1 MNSKILPVTGTF
13 LDGVAGDIPANNWTR
28 KLWHT
33 ALEEQKAMGM
43 DTLIVINV
51 GWQDSAMYD
60 SRVMRGTLCDPDDL
74 LEFILHE
81 ADELGMKVFVGLFD
95 TDRYWRLNDWQSE
108 VDLNCRVIDELE
120 ERYCR
125 HRSWFG
131 WYISHEGDI
140 KFHQEK
146 IWKPL
151 ARKMRQDT
159 PDKKILVS
167 PRYAGRKYEPQ
178 FAITPELHVRHFEYL
193 YGEMEGLLDYAAF
206 MDGHVDFREL
216 DSFMAAT
223 REVSD
228 RFGVEFWRNLET
240 FDRDMPWKFPPI
252 EWRKMRFKLEIAR
265 KYARK
270 IVTFEAPHFLSS
282 YSCYP
287 AAARLRECYLEYLA
301 SDGEIPAAEAGRGFA
316 GGSR

>member
-1 MNSKILPVTGTF
+1 MNNKILPVTGTF
-13 LDGVAGDIPANNWTR
+13 IDGVAGDIPANNWTR
-28 KLWHT
+28 KIWHT

-51 GWQDSAMYD
+51 GWEDSAMYN
-60 SRVMRGTLCDPDDL
+60 SPVMRCTLYDPDDL
-74 LEFILHE
+74 LEFILSE
-81 ADELGMKVFVGLFD
+81 ADKLDMKVFIGLYD
-95 TDRYWRLNDWQSE
+95 TGKYWRLNDWQNE
-108 VDLNCRVIDELE
+108 VDLNYRIIDELE
-120 ERYCR
+120 ERYNH

-151 ARKMRQDT
+151 ARKMRKDT
-159 PDKKILVS
+159 PEKKILIS

-178 FAITPELHVRHFEYL
+178 FAITPEIHVRHFEYL
-193 YGEMEGLLDYAAF
+193 YEEMAGLLDYAAF
-206 MDGHVDFREL
+206 MDGHVDFKEL

-228 RFGVEFWRNLET
+228 RFGVEFWSNLET

-252 EWRKMRFKLEIAR
+252 EWQKMRFKLEVAQ
-265 KYARK
+265 KYAKK

-287 AAARLRECYLEYLA
+287 AAARLRECYLEYLESA
-301 SDGEIPAAEAGRGFA
+301 GEFQTAK
-316 GGSR
+316 